1 MAGIARAAAET
12 YARFDIPSIPLGR
25 NKKPSIGDFKV
36 AELSVQQSMAWFRQR
51 PNADALG
58 VPDGRLSGI
67 VRLDIDEHGE
77 QVERAVI
84 DRAGD
89 TPFKARTASGKLHL
103 LYRYNSERRL
113 TGKPGTANA
122 RPWSDIKVDLC
133 GGGGYSISPPSQC
146 GGGEYRFLD
155 DVNLEQLLEN
165 RERLPTIQG
174 LPERAYRIEQ
184 PAPVV
189 LPDDIEV
196 STPPKAVDLREIH
209 DGSRDAA
216 FWPEIARLCKRIYL
230 DGSDKD
236 LAMAEALCLNA
247 QFPEP
252 QPESWVAAKVNNW
265 WDVTLK
271 GKNEFGSGR
280 RARAWMQSMASDPP
294 MLALLCWLKEQNR
307 PHSKGFMIADGLV
320 GLLGGWWS
328 LPKLREYRRRLREER
343 WVVQIQKPVKG
354 RSALYK
360 WGPTAFRE
368 LFPHDSWGAKIGTLS
383 ST

>member
-103 LYRYNSERRL
+103 LYRNNSERRL

-155 DVNLEQLLEN
+155 DLSLEQLLEN
-165 RERLPTIQG
+165 RKRLPIIQG

-230 DGSDKD
+230 DGGGKD
-236 LAMAEALCLNA
+236 LAMAEALFLND

-252 QPESWVAAKVNNW
+252 QTESWVAANRALPVGTDRIPRAVPSRFLGCENRYPILHITHARGAPPL
-265 WDVTLK
+265 VI
-271 GKNEFGSGR
+271 GKKENAESSNRTSARKHLERAKSGVGS
-280 RARAWMQSMASDPP
+280 ASEGVESR
-294 MLALLCWLKEQNR
+294 KTRGNR
-307 PHSKGFMIADGLV
+307 PGVACRSRQI
-320 GLLGGWWS
+320 
-328 LPKLREYRRRLREER
+328 RR
-343 WVVQIQKPVKG
+343 
-354 RSALYK
+354 
-360 WGPTAFRE
+360 
-368 LFPHDSWGAKIGTLS
+368 
-383 ST
+383 

>member
-1 MAGIARAAAET
+1 
-12 YARFDIPSIPLGR
+12 
-25 NKKPSIGDFKV
+25 
-36 AELSVQQSMAWFRQR
+36 
-51 PNADALG
+51 
-58 VPDGRLSGI
+58 
-67 VRLDIDEHGE
+67 
-77 QVERAVI
+77 
-84 DRAGD
+84 
-89 TPFKARTASGKLHL
+89 
-103 LYRYNSERRL
+103 
-113 TGKPGTANA
+113 
-122 RPWSDIKVDLC
+122 
-133 GGGGYSISPPSQC
+133 
-146 GGGEYRFLD
+146 
-155 DVNLEQLLEN
+155 
-165 RERLPTIQG
+165 
-174 LPERAYRIEQ
+174 
-184 PAPVV
+184 V

-230 DGSDKD
+230 DGCDKD

-265 WDVTLK
+265 WDITLE

-280 RARAWMQSMASDPP
+280 RARTWMQSMASDPP

-368 LFPHDSWGAKIGTLS
+368 LFPHDSWGAEINTLS

>member
-165 RERLPTIQG
+165 RERLPTSASKSRHTRGKSSGCRHRG
-174 LPERAYRIEQ
+174 LRACRNSSTDEDGALAGFRSFAF
-184 PAPVV
+184 PAFR
-189 LPDDIEV
+189 
-196 STPPKAVDLREIH
+196 TPT
-209 DGSRDAA
+209 
-216 FWPEIARLCKRIYL
+216 
-230 DGSDKD
+230 
-236 LAMAEALCLNA
+236 
-247 QFPEP
+247 
-252 QPESWVAAKVNNW
+252 AAKRQ
-265 WDVTLK
+265 
-271 GKNEFGSGR
+271 R
-280 RARAWMQSMASDPP
+280 R
-294 MLALLCWLKEQNR
+294 
-307 PHSKGFMIADGLV
+307 
-320 GLLGGWWS
+320 
-328 LPKLREYRRRLREER
+328 
-343 WVVQIQKPVKG
+343 
-354 RSALYK
+354 
-360 WGPTAFRE
+360 
-368 LFPHDSWGAKIGTLS
+368 
-383 ST
+383 